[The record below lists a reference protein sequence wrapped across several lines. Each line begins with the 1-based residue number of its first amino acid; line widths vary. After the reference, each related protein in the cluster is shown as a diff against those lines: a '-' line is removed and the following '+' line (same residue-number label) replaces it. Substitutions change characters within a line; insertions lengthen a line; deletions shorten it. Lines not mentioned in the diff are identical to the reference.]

1 MGKEDALK
9 GEVPV
14 AFVTLRSGFTPSD
27 DLRTQLVQHIRATIG
42 PIATPDAIVIVNKL
56 PKTRSGKIMRRL
68 LKAVLAGQTL
78 GDVSTLEDEASVED
92 IKATY
97 EELKKQLEKK

>member
-1 MGKEDALK
+1 
-9 GEVPV
+9 
-14 AFVTLRSGFTPSD
+14 
-27 DLRTQLVQHIRATIG
+27 
-42 PIATPDAIVIVNKL
+42 
-56 PKTRSGKIMRRL
+56 
-68 LKAVLAGQTL
+68 VLAGATL